1 MEQDGYGNGQMANW
15 GEEGRLGFVNFR
27 FCKVAG
33 FPKIGKVKVHPIQPI
48 QPIQSIPCDPLEVS
62 PIPVPG
68 PHSY

>member
-1 MEQDGYGNGQMANW
+1 MGMGMGKWQIGGR
-15 GEEGRLGFVNFR
+15 GRLGFVNFR

-48 QPIQSIPCDPLEVS
+48 QPIHRIPWRPTRGV